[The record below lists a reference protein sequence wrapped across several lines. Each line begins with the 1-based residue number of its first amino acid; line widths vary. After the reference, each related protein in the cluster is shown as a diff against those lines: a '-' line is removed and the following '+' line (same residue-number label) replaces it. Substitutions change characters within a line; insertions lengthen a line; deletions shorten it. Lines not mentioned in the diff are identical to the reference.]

1 MFGASFDST
10 KKRLQDLLRD
20 VHTGKMQL
28 PEFQRSWIWDDHRI
42 RSLLASIAVSF
53 PIGAIMTLE
62 TGGEANFKAR
72 MIEGAENGASE
83 PNALLLDGQQRLT
96 SLYQALITR
105 SPVRTTD
112 TRGKKIQRHYYV
124 DMTRALADDADRDG
138 WIISMPED
146 RQMKTFRQVVL
157 DLSTP
162 DREYEER
169 MFPLDRVFSSAD
181 WRHGFNQHWQ
191 YDREEIT
198 LFDRFEAFVIKR
210 FEQYDVP
217 VIELSNGTS
226 KEAACLVFEKVNTG
240 GVTLNVFELVTASF
254 AADDFSLR
262 QDWDTRRQ
270 QMLRLEQHQTLQR
283 VQGDQFL
290 QAVTLLATLAKRVD
304 RAKSG
309 ASFENL
315 PAIGCRRREI
325 LKLSLSQYKEWADR
339 AQEGFIKAA
348 RFLRRQH
355 VFRAKDVPYQ
365 TQIVPLAAILAALG
379 HKGTGD
385 AVQMK
390 IARWFWCGVFGEMYG
405 SSVETIFA
413 RDLGE
418 MVEWVKG
425 GSEIPSTIRDA
436 NFAANRLL
444 TLRTRNSAAYKGIY
458 ARLMREGSRDFLSGE
473 PLMYQVFD
481 EASIDIHHV
490 FPQDWCER
498 QNPPIGKEQ
507 YNSIINK
514 APISARVNRRIG
526 SKSPSKYLRLLENE
540 IEPTRLQGVLLSHR
554 IDPTPLYEDDFWSF
568 YQNRAI
574 SLVKLVSSAMGKEIA
589 MDDVDFGADAEIE
602 EFEDRPEE
610 FFLPPPT

>member
-10 KKRLQDLLRD
+10 KKRLQDLLQD

-72 MIEGAENGASE
+72 MIEGAEQDGASD
-83 PNALLLDGQQRLT
+83 PKALLLDGQQRLT
-96 SLYQALITR
+96 SLYQALITKT
-105 SPVRTTD
+105 PVRTTD
-112 TRGKKIQRHYYV
+112 TRGKKVQRHYYV
-124 DMTRALADDADRDG
+124 DMARVLTDDADRDD
-138 WIISMPED
+138 WIVGVPED
-146 RQMKTFRQVVL
+146 RQLRTFRQVVL

-162 DREYEER
+162 DREYGRR
-169 MFPLDRVFSSAD
+169 MFPLDRVFSSAT
-181 WRHGFNQHWQ
+181 WRHGFNEHWQ
-191 YDREEIT
+191 YDRKET
-198 LFDRFEAFVIKR
+198 KLFDRFEEVLIER
-210 FEQYDVP
+210 FKQYDVP

-254 AADDFSLR
+254 AAGDFSLR
-262 QDWDTRRQ
+262 QDWETRRQ
-270 QMLRLEQHQTLQR
+270 EMLKAEQHQTLER
-283 VQGDQFL
+283 LQGDQFL
-290 QAVTLLATLAKRVD
+290 QAVTLLATLERRVAKV
-304 RAKSG
+304 KNG
-309 ASFENL
+309 ASSDSL

-325 LKLSLSQYKEWADR
+325 LRLSLSDYKVWADD

-355 VFRAKDVPYQ
+355 VFRAKDVPYHA
-365 TQIVPLAAILAALG
+365 QIVPLAAILAALG
-379 HKGTGD
+379 RKGTGD
-385 AVQMK
+385 AAQMK

-413 RDLGE
+413 RDLWE
-418 MVEWVKG
+418 MVEWVEG
-425 GSEIPSTIRDA
+425 RGDLPSTIRDA

-473 PLMYQVFD
+473 LLMYQVFD

-498 QNPPIGKEQ
+498 QKPSIEKE
-507 YNSIINK
+507 YYHSIINK
-514 APISARVNRRIG
+514 APISAHVNRRIG
-526 SKSPSKYLRLLENE
+526 SKPPSKYLRLLENE
-540 IEPTRLQGVLLSHR
+540 IEASRLHDVLRSHHINPAPSMRTTSGTSIR
-554 IDPTPLYEDDFWSF
+554 IVPHPW
-568 YQNRAI
+568 
-574 SLVKLVSSAMGKEIA
+574 
-589 MDDVDFGADAEIE
+589 
-602 EFEDRPEE
+602 
-610 FFLPPPT
+610 